1 MPGDSRRNKI
11 NQPVDAASK
20 EQSDLFV
27 ASEVYEQLRQGVEP
41 KSLLEQVDDAICA
54 VATSGPIL
62 RLCKSKL
69 QLYQTVELW
78 KRNKLNEIEALGT
91 LHTTQLSE
99 DLRTKFLSA
108 LVTSR
113 QGAEENG
120 SLLCGIFYVR
130 LSQAIMLPVLPLTL
144 PHQLADFLDP
154 SAELMGQ
161 KKHLCDF
168 EQLPA
173 HKSTDH
179 LKMLL
184 RHEVEKAWDANKH
197 QRSEGNLVA
206 FFTSRV
212 VAHKLQEAG
221 LLDRERQQAL
231 CSLVQ
236 AFHVEG
242 GVGEHQKHAHDP
254 EMHRYQ
260 HKTST
265 PRHVHAA
272 MHKRHLRASKANSL
286 AAEEQMK
293 LAHQAV
299 KFVLDDI
306 KKGQCSKDCLARLQ
320 LLSKVSLEAVAEMH
334 KKESQHAVCS
344 EHEAKA
350 MMALIPAAG
359 QVTRHAWLHN
369 NGTDSSLT
377 WPARTEV
384 LNEDMPN
391 KAIIGQW
398 IRWPGQAPS
407 QLLPAE
413 SVASVAKLLKKPPL
427 GYSPMPLD
435 ALPAAV
441 HHELTD
447 CPKVVNYQT
456 LRDTYVGPLLD
467 ACNSLQQATQTMYD
481 GTPAVIAGIGTLLQD
496 YLEHVL
502 PGNSGLADTLSLSQ
516 ASLLSGGGFER
527 LMRNRGQLIVSL
539 AEHLDKP
546 SVAPSP
552 DRFLATTIATLHSI
566 NVTPRYRLESRIEGR
581 SMSDADILADC
592 KSAGMLVSMA
602 TDCDASIIGSITS
615 QHDTNLYHSSD
626 IVYTWWALARQK
638 HHITPLRKA
647 VLAEIVAAV
656 KLLVRCQQFSVG
668 MAVAV
673 SGHIRHHLGPALDWQ
688 HSDERVY
695 LEHAALLQLEPL
707 QELLTFLWNHLSLKM
722 QLLEPY
728 IRAHQL
734 LCTPSADTPLSALE
748 VHPDGTMQFSL
759 HCLQELSTN
768 SPSAQTSGSGQESD
782 SRVLPAVHHYVP
794 QMLMR
799 HLFRPDHDPLSSA
812 EAHHPL
818 DSGVLVFHRMHM
830 ENAVMRVC
838 SLGQETWKY
847 CEKDALA
854 QGALDA
860 MLNSNPGSMSST
872 RGWRKAVT
880 RCTHAIV
887 DLAHHTLDMQKA
899 HVQSMLRDL
908 SHEKHKLEG
917 IRTAC
922 RSFTEDHS
930 DRAMMARDPFQ
941 MEDSVHDTFT
951 LSAWTACEDR
961 LTEIQQCKENLHE
974 YSADLDSANTA
985 ADDMCQVMDDAA
997 EGDYRDDKD
1006 SIGAAASAALKAIRM
1021 QASPCYHS
1029 LIQRMDAA
1037 ALKHMFFQKRMRNT
1051 CLEAALLKAHSTVL
1065 KRELIQKAQEHHDH
1079 FRARAADQM
1088 MQELVDAETKP
1099 HAKKTKKK
1107 KKKKA
1112 AKPRDDMQ
1120 QQEAKLDKELLE
1132 QQGKDKVDV
1141 DDDSELECMEEPS
1154 TGLGMPC
1161 VYPKLS
1167 TISRAAQD
1175 SVFSE
1180 ATSTGNIWE
1189 QSHTVLSDQSWSKV
1203 DRKKERRNKGL
1214 PTQPDSHLSRFQPM
1228 PQPSQNDDEFKPAS
1242 DWPIQSERGPWSLSK
1257 PSLPPAPCP
1266 DQEVATA
1273 LQSPVH
1279 EALPESSAQS
1289 APLHEQIKL
1298 LPSEREKMS
1307 FQHNRA
1313 MYTPGKSMT
1322 RLYPDLM
1329 THQPQTHS
1337 SAGCNPAGP
1346 VASAAR
1352 AEPQQQPNSS
1362 SPAQE
1367 MMHGHSFISMPSYN
1381 PASPAATAGHWHAGL
1396 KPGQE
1401 SSALSSGPWTERNR
1415 HKQGLIWQRPDE
1427 SRYHPDPEMALQA
1440 SLADGV
1446 QASAAQVHDIARQV
1460 ASQQQQPAS
1469 SAQQA
1474 AGLHNATGEFNCF
1487 LNVIVQ
1493 CLWHCTCFHTA
1504 VMAWPTAV
1512 FQEHEVASALR
1523 DLFGQL
1529 CYKEQGQNPHHP
1541 VDPTFL
1547 RHALA
1552 GLPGARFQVGEM
1564 SDAGEVVMALY
1575 EQLAP
1580 VAAKANQPGL
1590 LDHMFGLHVKE
1601 EVHCCKCSATTHE
1614 HEYVQYFYVAMATGI
1629 ANQEVLKPG
1638 QPLGC
1643 TLREMEAHSSKSC
1656 DDENVAKPA

>member
-54 VATSGPIL
+54 VATSGKGQIPGPIL

-566 NVTPRYRLESRIEGR
+566 NVTPRYRLE
-581 SMSDADILADC
+581 
-592 KSAGMLVSMA
+592 
-602 TDCDASIIGSITS
+602 
-615 QHDTNLYHSSD
+615 
-626 IVYTWWALARQK
+626 
-638 HHITPLRKA
+638 LRKA

-782 SRVLPAVHHYVP
+782 SRVL
-794 QMLMR
+794 
-799 HLFRPDHDPLSSA
+799 
-812 EAHHPL
+812 
-818 DSGVLVFHRMHM
+818 
-830 ENAVMRVC
+830 VC

-860 MLNSNPGSMSST
+860 MLNSNPGSM
-872 RGWRKAVT
+872 
-880 RCTHAIV
+880 
-887 DLAHHTLDMQKA
+887 KA

-951 LSAWTACEDR
+951 LSAWGNIITPAHPNFNMQTACEDR

-1065 KRELIQKAQEHHDH
+1065 KRELIQKAQEHHGNQLMVDNHAVVKCVPSKAPSTHLWKLFLEWVLSCIVVIADH

-1313 MYTPGKSMT
+1313 MYTP
-1322 RLYPDLM
+1322 
-1329 THQPQTHS
+1329 
-1337 SAGCNPAGP
+1337 
-1346 VASAAR
+1346 
-1352 AEPQQQPNSS
+1352 
-1362 SPAQE
+1362 
-1367 MMHGHSFISMPSYN
+1367 
-1381 PASPAATAGHWHAGL
+1381 
-1396 KPGQE
+1396 
-1401 SSALSSGPWTERNR
+1401 GPWTERNR

-1656 DDENVAKPA
+1656 DDENGGCGVRNRVLHSLVSQPPEVFTMQLAWQTDNESKQDIKAAMLGLREVLDLADMYLGIEHEAFVYHIRSMVCYYGQHYIAYVLLSDSLWYMFDDARVLQVGQWTDVVTKCSLGRTQPSIFFFEQGGTLQVQA

>member
-254 EMHRYQ
+254 EMHRI
-260 HKTST
+260 
-265 PRHVHAA
+265 
-272 MHKRHLRASKANSL
+272 SL
-286 AAEEQMK
+286 FA
-293 LAHQAV
+293 QAV

-656 KLLVRCQQFSVG
+656 KLL
-668 MAVAV
+668 
-673 SGHIRHHLGPALDWQ
+673 
-688 HSDERVY
+688 
-695 LEHAALLQLEPL
+695 
-707 QELLTFLWNHLSLKM
+707 
-722 QLLEPY
+722 
-728 IRAHQL
+728 
-734 LCTPSADTPLSALE
+734 SADTPLSALE

-951 LSAWTACEDR
+951 LSAWGNIITPAHPNFNMQTACEDR

-1006 SIGAAASAALKAIRM
+1006 SIGAAAT
-1021 QASPCYHS
+1021 
-1029 LIQRMDAA
+1029 
-1037 ALKHMFFQKRMRNT
+1037 LKHMFFQKRMRNT

-1189 QSHTVLSDQSWSKV
+1189 QSHTVLSDQSWSK
-1203 DRKKERRNKGL
+1203 
-1214 PTQPDSHLSRFQPM
+1214 
-1228 PQPSQNDDEFKPAS
+1228 
-1242 DWPIQSERGPWSLSK
+1242 
-1257 PSLPPAPCP
+1257 
-1266 DQEVATA
+1266 
-1273 LQSPVH
+1273 
-1279 EALPESSAQS
+1279 
-1289 APLHEQIKL
+1289 QIKL

-1313 MYTPGKSMT
+1313 MYTP
-1322 RLYPDLM
+1322 
-1329 THQPQTHS
+1329 
-1337 SAGCNPAGP
+1337 
-1346 VASAAR
+1346 
-1352 AEPQQQPNSS
+1352 
-1362 SPAQE
+1362 
-1367 MMHGHSFISMPSYN
+1367 
-1381 PASPAATAGHWHAGL
+1381 GL

-1656 DDENVAKPA
+1656 DDENGGCGVRNRVLHSLVSQPPEVFTMQLAWQTDNESKQDIKAAMLGLREVLDLADMYLGIEHEAFVYHIRSMVGQWTDVVTKCSLGRTQPSIFFFEQGGTLQVQA